1 MNRLSFA
8 LVALVGILAGG
19 LGVSLLRPQA
29 PAGLAEPDVR
39 AMIAQQLSRDK
50 PASAA
55 ALDPGEVDKLV
66 ENYLMADPTILQR
79 MNDKLDAQ
87 KATAERTAEKQELD
101 AHYADIYQ
109 SPDGVVLG
117 NPKGD
122 VTLVEMFDYNCVYC
136 RQALPDMA
144 QLLTDDPNLRVILK
158 QFPILS
164 QGSVDAARIAYLV
177 SQDPKINYWDF
188 HEKLFSL
195 RAGEVGAD
203 QALQVAEEVGGNRGE
218 LMLDM
223 NAPRISD
230 MIQKTYD
237 LAKALGIGGTPT
249 YILGDEM
256 FPGAVPID
264 QLKAAIADM
273 RACGST
279 ACPGATPAT
288 APAG

>member
-1 MNRLSFA
+1 MNRLSLA

-29 PAGLAEPDVR
+29 PGLAEPDVR
-39 AMIAQQLSRDK
+39 AIIAQQLAREK
-50 PASAA
+50 TPQTAA
-55 ALDPGEVDKLV
+55 VDPGQVNKLI
-66 ENYLMADPTILQR
+66 EDYLMSDPTILQR
-79 MNDKLDAQ
+79 MNDKLDEAKAVAQ
-87 KATAERTAEKQELD
+87 HTAEKAAID
-101 AHYADIYQ
+101 AHFADLYQ

-136 RQALPDMA
+136 RRALPDMA
-144 QLLTDDPNLRVILK
+144 QLLADDPNLKVILK

-164 QGSVDAARIAYLV
+164 QGSIDAARVAYLV

-188 HEKLFSL
+188 HEKLFSM

-203 QALQVAEEVGGNRGE
+203 QALEVAAEVGGDRGE

-223 NAPRISD
+223 NANRVSALL
-230 MIQKTYD
+230 QKNYD

-249 YILGDEM
+249 YIIGDAM
-256 FPGAVPID
+256 IPGAVPID
-264 QLKAAIADM
+264 ELKAAIFNM
-273 RACGST
+273 RNCGST
-279 ACPGATPAT
+279 SCPALPTKS
-288 APAG
+288 AG

>member
-1 MNRLSFA
+1 MNRLSLA

-29 PAGLAEPDVR
+29 PGLTEPDIR
-39 AMIAQQLSRDK
+39 SIIAQQLTRQK
-50 PASAA
+50 QTAA
-55 ALDPGEVDKLV
+55 VNPDQVNKLI
-66 ENYLMADPTILQR
+66 EDYLMSDPTILQR
-79 MNDKLDAQ
+79 MNDKLDEQ
-87 KATAERTAEKQELD
+87 KAVAQRTAEKAALD
-101 AHYADIYQ
+101 AHYADLYQ

-136 RQALPDMA
+136 RRALPDMA
-144 QLLTDDPNLRVILK
+144 QLLADDPNLKVILK

-177 SQDPKINYWDF
+177 SQNPKINYWDF

-203 QALQVAEEVGGNRGE
+203 QALQVAQEVGGDRGE
-218 LMLDM
+218 LMIDM
-223 NAPRISD
+223 NANSVSSLL
-230 MIQKTYD
+230 QKNYD

-249 YILGDEM
+249 YIIGDAM
-256 FPGAVPID
+256 IPGAVPID
-264 QLKAAIADM
+264 DLKAAIANM

-279 ACPGATPAT
+279 QCPAQMAKS
-288 APAG
+288 AG

>member
-1 MNRLSFA
+1 MNRLSIA

-29 PAGLAEPDVR
+29 PGLAEPDAR
-39 AMIAQQLSRDK
+39 AIIAQQLSRDQSPK
-50 PASAA
+50 VAA
-55 ALDPGEVDKLV
+55 VDPGAVNKLI
-66 ENYLMADPTILQR
+66 EDYLMSDPTILQR

-87 KATAERTAEKQELD
+87 KADVEHAAEKASID

-136 RQALPDMA
+136 RRALPDMA
-144 QLLTDDPNLRVILK
+144 QLLTDDPNLKIILK

-188 HEKLFSL
+188 HQKLFSL

-223 NAPRISD
+223 NANRVSALL
-230 MIQKTYD
+230 QKNYD
-237 LAKALGIGGTPT
+237 LAKALGIGGTPS
-249 YILGDEM
+249 YILGDTM
-256 FPGAVPID
+256 IPGAVPID
-264 QLKAAIADM
+264 DLKLEIANL

-279 ACPGATPAT
+279 ACPSAAGTT
-288 APAG
+288 SPAG

>member
-29 PAGLAEPDVR
+29 PGLADADVR
-39 AMIAQQLSRDK
+39 AIVTQQLGK
-50 PASAA
+50 AQASDTASPDSA
-55 ALDPGEVDKLV
+55 QLNQAI
-66 ENYLMADPTILQR
+66 ENYLMNDPSILQR
-79 MNDKLDAQ
+79 MNDRLDEQ
-87 KATAERTAEKQELD
+87 KQVAERDAERTTLQ

-109 SPDGVVLG
+109 APDNVVLG
-117 NPKGD
+117 NPNGD

-136 RQALPDMA
+136 RRALPDMA
-144 QLLTDDPNLRVILK
+144 QLLADDPNLRIILR

-164 QGSVDAARIAYLV
+164 AGSVDAARVAILMG
-177 SQDPKINYWDF
+177 QNPKIDYWAF
-188 HEKLFSL
+188 HQKLFAM

-203 QALQVAEEVGGNRGE
+203 QALQVAQEVGGDRAE
-218 LMLDM
+218 LTFDM
-223 NAPRISD
+223 NAKRTSD
-230 MIQKTYD
+230 EIQKTYD

-256 FPGAVPID
+256 ISGAAPLD
-264 QLKAAIADM
+264 ELRAKIANV

-279 ACPGATPAT
+279 ACAAATT
-288 APAG
+288 ALPAG